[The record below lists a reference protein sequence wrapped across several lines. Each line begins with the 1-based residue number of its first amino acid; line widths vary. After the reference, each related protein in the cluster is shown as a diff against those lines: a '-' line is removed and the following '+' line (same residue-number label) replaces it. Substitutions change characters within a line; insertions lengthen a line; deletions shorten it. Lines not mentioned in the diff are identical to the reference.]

1 MATAQRG
8 GCPRPQGYNP
18 PPGPLVQGAGETAA
32 GLQLVRDN
40 TRSGFSIN
48 ITLYG
53 QADKKIADRVKRYVE
68 RTNRRQYR
76 LSE

>member
-1 MATAQRG
+1 
-8 GCPRPQGYNP
+8 
-18 PPGPLVQGAGETAA
+18 VQGAGETAA

-53 QADKKIADRVKRYVE
+53 QADKKIADRAKRYVE

-76 LSE
+76 LSG